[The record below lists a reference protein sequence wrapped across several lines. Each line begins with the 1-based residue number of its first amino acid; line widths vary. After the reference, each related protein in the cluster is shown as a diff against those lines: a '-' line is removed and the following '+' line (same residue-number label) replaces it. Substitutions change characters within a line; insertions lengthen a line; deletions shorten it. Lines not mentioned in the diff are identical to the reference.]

1 MQCIEGC
8 LLYIPKYEIEAAV
21 AGYVDTKVCK
31 RSCQW
36 QVLCMDMEK
45 GGK

>member
-1 MQCIEGC
+1 MLHAGTKENVPACI
-8 LLYIPKYEIEAAV
+8 L
-21 AGYVDTKVCK
+21 DTKVCK